1 MEGREFQLP
10 PSREKEKLPLPAGEF
25 HSFGV
30 FFPGKF
36 RELLLLSLLRD
47 FFCGFLARRGAG
59 ASGMTGKGDR
69 EYSQPGIAA
78 PAPSGG
84 SDIPAAV
91 PMDSFSLRRAGGG
104 REGPGVRISVDA
116 PGIRGV
122 SFGIS
127 GWDGHS
133 WDAGVEFRDPG
144 RIPGVRNAF
153 PAAFPVFSLP
163 LFPVFFPRA
172 AVVWVVLEPL
182 PRNPWDSLIHP
193 KIPGM

>member
-10 PSREKEKLPLPAGEF
+10 PSREKEKLPCQPENSIVLGF
-25 HSFGV
+25 FF

-116 PGIRGV
+116 PGI
-122 SFGIS
+122 
-127 GWDGHS
+127 
-133 WDAGVEFRDPG
+133 
-144 RIPGVRNAF
+144 
-153 PAAFPVFSLP
+153 
-163 LFPVFFPRA
+163 
-172 AVVWVVLEPL
+172 
-182 PRNPWDSLIHP
+182 
-193 KIPGM
+193 